1 MAKNPY
7 KRRPPSRDIIPKILI
22 VCEGEATEVL
32 YFKGIKRSK
41 KRDTIR
47 IDVFDADKNTD
58 PMSIVKRTI
67 TKRQDIKDDDGW
79 KAGDSAWA
87 VFDGDEHMV
96 GNLDNWRKALTLAE
110 SKKINLAITNPS
122 FEFWYLIHFQNAFAP
137 MTAKAALR
145 QLQQAGNL
153 PNYTKSQT
161 LFPDPLLTRTPA
173 AIDRAE
179 KIAQQIQRDGLD
191 RYANP
196 GCSRLPE
203 LVKMLLEM
211 P

>member
-1 MAKNPY
+1 MAKNQFDRP
-7 KRRPPSRDIIPKILI
+7 RRQRYLIPKVLI

-32 YFKGIKRSK
+32 YFKGIKRAK
-41 KRDTIR
+41 KRNTIN
-47 IDVFDADKNTD
+47 IKVLDADGKTD
-58 PMSIVKRTI
+58 PMSIINRAI
-67 TKRQDIKDDDGW
+67 DERQKIKDDDGW
-79 KAGDSAWA
+79 EPIDTAWA
-87 VFDGDEHMV
+87 VFDGDEHMA
-96 GNLDNWRKALTLAE
+96 NLNNWRSALALAE
-110 SKKINLAITNPS
+110 SKRINLAITNPS

-191 RYANP
+191 RYSNP